1 MSTPSERMI
10 RNTLKSNHN
19 TERRR
24 KIQIKFEILK
34 KGETV
39 LNVWENHIA
48 VQKKSGE
55 VEIYQFYLDE
65 DGLPRLS
72 ENTILITHGNGSI
85 SAKADGSSV
94 EITTFEEGLNEL
106 FNLWEQR
113 PQRANLPLQEQGR
126 TARSCIVDEIR

>member
-1 MSTPSERMI
+1 M
-10 RNTLKSNHN
+10 
-19 TERRR
+19 
-24 KIQIKFEILK
+24 QIKFEILK

-72 ENTILITHGNGSI
+72 ENTILITQGNGSI
-85 SAKADGSSV
+85 SAKADSGTV
-94 EITTFEEGLNEL
+94 EIKTF
-106 FNLWEQR
+106 
-113 PQRANLPLQEQGR
+113 
-126 TARSCIVDEIR
+126 